1 MAQQLSDIL
10 PKLHWRLMPTLLMM
24 YVLAFLDRANIGF
37 AKAAFQ
43 ADAGIGDAAYAF
55 GAGVFFVGYALLEVP
70 SNLILHRVGARL
82 WLARIM
88 VTWGLVSAG
97 MALVHGPQSFYLLRF
112 LLGITEAGFF
122 PGVIYYLSCWYP
134 ASARARSIGIFY
146 YGAPLALT
154 LGGPL
159 SGLLV
164 AHDAFGLHGWQVM
177 FIVEGLMAS
186 LGGVAVLFL
195 LKDSPAK
202 APWLT
207 DDEKKIVLEALA
219 DDEKAGPR
227 NHNVWQAL
235 RDPRLLYLALVYF
248 LVEMGFYGLTFY
260 LPTQVSKLMGTAMGL
275 EVGLISALPWITA
288 LVAVTIIP
296 PWCGGGRRALGVGG
310 QRIADGGADRAVRG
324 GGRADRV
331 AGIVLDPADANPGG
345 RGSGGRHRPD
355 QFHRQ
360 PGRLRRAQPA
370 RLAGH
375 CTSVAIRRADRAG
388 AGDRD
393 RGDVPGLRATRKR
406 ALKHRCEIL
415 FEYLQADCRTGTRL
429 SIRGVA
435 ERNARG
441 NLRWLTA
448 FTPDINWSDFTK

>member
-1 MAQQLSDIL
+1 MTPLSAVL

-97 MALVHGPQSFYLLRF
+97 MALVHGPQSFYFLRF
-112 LLGITEAGFF
+112 LLGVTEAGFF

-207 DDEKKIVLEALA
+207 DDEKQVVLEALA
-219 DDEKAGPR
+219 EDERAGPR
-227 NHNVWQAL
+227 SHNVWQAL
-235 RDPRLLYLALVYF
+235 RDTRVLYLALVYF

-275 EVGLISALPWITA
+275 EVGLVSALPWITA

-296 PWCGGGRRALGVGG
+296 PWCDRNGNARGVGA
-310 QRIADGGADRAVRG
+310 IAAV
-324 GGRADRV
+324 V
-331 AGIVLDPADANPGG
+331 
-345 RGSGGRHRPD
+345 
-355 QFHRQ
+355 
-360 PGRLRRAQPA
+360 
-370 RLAGH
+370 
-375 CTSVAIRRADRAG
+375 AG
-388 AGDRD
+388 AGLAVSAISASPLVALIALCVAAAGLIVSPALFWTLPTRILA
-393 RGDVPGLRATRKR
+393 GAAAAGGIGLINSIGNLGGFVAPNLRAWLDITLQSQSAGLIGL
-406 ALKHRCEIL
+406 AL
-415 FEYLQADCRTGTRL
+415 
-429 SIRGVA
+429 V
-435 ERNARG
+435 
-441 NLRWLTA
+441 TA
-448 FTPDINWSDFTK
+448 LGASALAFAPRR